1 MTVHTSNK
9 PYRITMQ
16 DVARQAN
23 VTIGTVSHVIN
34 GTAKISAETTKRVN
48 EAIQLLNY
56 RPNPHAQALRK
67 ARAKSIGCL
76 IPDMTTN
83 FYANFVSSFVEHAY
97 AASYSVSVINFQHN
111 PEYELAEIENLIA
124 KNVDAI
130 LLYNGFDDNSGLE
143 MIRQAN
149 IPLILIDRYQ
159 EGYSCISFNN
169 TQTIEKLI
177 GLLKVSGHTRIGY
190 LSESIIIQNLN
201 DRYIGF
207 ITGMQKNGLE
217 TDIRNVLINRH
228 PQVDNLSIGY
238 RLMKERLSKGG
249 IRHLPSVYIASSDL
263 IAFGAMR
270 AIREAGLTIPNDIS
284 LIGCDN
290 LQMTEFV
297 DPPLTTIQQSYQDVA
312 SKAWQTLCT
321 LLEDPDCAPICSHLS
336 QQLIIRQ
343 SAYFSE
349 AALHAPGTEDFVTVH
364 RLPCTQ

>member
-1 MTVHTSNK
+1 MKEPISPK
-9 PYRITMQ
+9 PNRVTMQ
-16 DVARQAN
+16 DVAKQAN

-34 GTAKISAETTKRVN
+34 GTAKISVETTKRVN
-48 EAIQLLNY
+48 EAIRLLNY

-83 FYANFVSSFVEHAY
+83 FYANFFSSFVEHAY
-97 AASYSVSVINFQHN
+97 EAAYSVSAINFQHN
-111 PEYELAEIENLIA
+111 PKYEMAEIENLIS

-130 LLYNGFDDNSGLE
+130 LIYNGFDDNAGLE

-169 TQTIEKLI
+169 SQTIETLI
-177 GLLKVSGHTRIGY
+177 HLLKASGHTKIGY

-238 RLMKERLSKGG
+238 RLMKERFTKGG
-249 IRHLPSVYIASSDL
+249 LKNLPSVYIASSDL

-270 AIREAGLTIPNDIS
+270 AIREAGLNIPNDIS
-284 LIGCDN
+284 IIGCDN
-290 LQMTEFV
+290 LQMTEYV
-297 DPPLTTIQQSYQDVA
+297 DPPLTTIQQSYQDIA
-312 SKAWQTLCT
+312 AQTWNTLCA
-321 LLEDPDCAPICSHLS
+321 LLKDSDSGPIYSNLPQHLIVRKSAVFS
-336 QQLIIRQ
+336 QAALSNPLFDSFIIR
-343 SAYFSE
+343 
-349 AALHAPGTEDFVTVH
+349 
-364 RLPCTQ
+364 

>member
-1 MTVHTSNK
+1 MTAHTPTK
-9 PYRITMQ
+9 PGRVTMQ

-83 FYANFVSSFVEHAY
+83 FYANFISSFVEHAY
-97 AASYSVSVINFQHN
+97 EASYSVSVINFQHN
-111 PEYELAEIENLIA
+111 PKYEMAEIENLIA

-130 LLYNGFDDNSGLE
+130 LLYNGFDDNSSLE
-143 MIRQAN
+143 MIQQAN

-159 EGYSCISFNN
+159 EGCSCISFNN
-169 TQTIEKLI
+169 SQTIANLI
-177 GLLKVSGHTRIGY
+177 HLLKASGHTKIGY

-201 DRYIGF
+201 DRYVGF
-207 ITGMQKNGLE
+207 ITGMQKYGLE

-249 IRHLPSVYIASSDL
+249 LQNLPSVFIASSDL

-270 AIREAGLTIPNDIS
+270 AIREAGLTIPDDLSI
-284 LIGCDN
+284 IGCDN
-290 LQMTEFV
+290 LQMTEYV
-297 DPPLTTIQQSYQDVA
+297 DPPLTTIQQSYQDIA
-312 SKAWQTLCT
+312 AQTWKTLCS
-321 LLEDPDCAPICSHLS
+321 LLEKPDCGPIVSSLPQHLVIRKS
-336 QQLIIRQ
+336 AVLSEAVVADPIFDHFIIR
-343 SAYFSE
+343 
-349 AALHAPGTEDFVTVH
+349 
-364 RLPCTQ
+364 

>member
-1 MTVHTSNK
+1 MTAHTSNK
-9 PYRITMQ
+9 PIRVTMQ

-83 FYANFVSSFVEHAY
+83 FYANFVSSFVEYAY
-97 AASYSVSVINFQHN
+97 EASYSVSIINFQHN
-111 PEYELAEIENLIA
+111 PKYEMAEIENLIA
-124 KNVDAI
+124 KDVDAI
-130 LLYNGFDDNSGLE
+130 LLYNGFDDSAGLE
-143 MIRQAN
+143 MIQQAG

-159 EGYSCISFNN
+159 EGCSCIFFNN
-169 TQTIEKLI
+169 SQTIQNLI
-177 GLLKVSGHTRIGY
+177 HLLKASGHTKIGY
-190 LSESIIIQNLN
+190 LSESVIIQNLN
-201 DRYIGF
+201 DRYVGF

-238 RLMKERLSKGG
+238 RLMKERLTKGG
-249 IRHLPSVYIASSDL
+249 LKNLPSVYIASSDL

-270 AIREAGLTIPNDIS
+270 AIREAGLSIPNDIS
-284 LIGCDN
+284 IIGCDN
-290 LQMTEFV
+290 LRMTEYV

-312 SKAWQTLCT
+312 TETWKALCT
-321 LLEDPDCAPICSHLS
+321 LLENPGCEPVRSSLPQH
-336 QQLIIRQ
+336 LIIRK
-343 SAYFSE
+343 SAVFPE
-349 AALHAPGTEDFVTVH
+349 AVAADPAFDHFII
-364 RLPCTQ
+364 R